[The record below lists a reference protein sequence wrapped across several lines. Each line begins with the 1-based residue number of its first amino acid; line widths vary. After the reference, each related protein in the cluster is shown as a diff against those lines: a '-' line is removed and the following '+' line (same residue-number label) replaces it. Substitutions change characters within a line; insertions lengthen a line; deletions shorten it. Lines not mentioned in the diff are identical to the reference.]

1 MLESEENKGTT
12 FTIDIPVVYAKSV
25 KTKDAESNRKNLSTS
40 EGQFKHKAKI
50 LFVDDDK
57 IACYY
62 IKKVLNNLYKL
73 DIVNSGDEALSSVK
87 KNSYDILLI
96 DINLGR
102 GIDGLELMQTI
113 KKLKN
118 YSSTPVVAV
127 TAYASKSDKDEFLS
141 KGFTHYLSKPFTSS
155 ELKDLLAEIL
165 T

>member
-1 MLESEENKGTT
+1 MLESEENIGTT

-40 EGQFKHKAKI
+40 ESQFKHKTKI

-165 T
+165 I